1 MKSRLAAVA
10 LAATAALSL
19 AACGNG
25 IAGQQSAAATQAA
38 PANFCDALKATDG
51 QHSDD
56 QRQALLNQ
64 AYALAPSEISDQMLV
79 VAQYAGTQ
87 LRNLD
92 ESEMEE
98 LATATTVV
106 HNWRVANCAS

>member
-1 MKSRLAAVA
+1 MKSRIAAVA
-10 LAATAALSL
+10 LAATAALTL
-19 AACGNG
+19 AACGG
-25 IAGQQSAAATQAA
+25 GGTKPAAATQAA

-51 QHSDD
+51 PHSDD

-64 AYALAPSEISDQMLV
+64 AYALAPSDVAVEMLV

-87 LRNLD
+87 LRSLD